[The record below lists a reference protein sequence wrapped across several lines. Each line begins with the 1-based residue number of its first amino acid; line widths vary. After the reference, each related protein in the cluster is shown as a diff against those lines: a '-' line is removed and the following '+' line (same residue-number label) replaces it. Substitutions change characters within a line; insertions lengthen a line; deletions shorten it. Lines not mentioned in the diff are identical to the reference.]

1 MCKVISV
8 VSWKGGV
15 GKTTTAVNISSYIKM
30 QGKKVCAI
38 DLDAQHSLTKHF
50 GIMPGHLKDKP
61 TVYDLFSAAVN
72 ECSDE
77 EMNELVHRAICRTT
91 TADVIPSTPKLTALE
106 SVIPSVT
113 CREQLLKYIISYI
126 KDEYEY
132 IFLDC
137 HPGSDIFTQNALAA
151 SDSVILPVEAHI
163 LGIEGLQQEEKMIR
177 SVKRFLNPSL
187 KIEGIVITKFQART
201 NYCRSIYD
209 TVEQNF
215 GDRIHIFEDRIKHAI
230 KVAEA
235 PAFGISIHEY
245 APKCE
250 ASVAYANIAAEVM
263 HNA

>member
-15 GKTTTAVNISSYIKM
+15 GKTTTAVNISSYIKI
-30 QGKKVCAI
+30 QGKKVCAV

-50 GIMPGHLKDKP
+50 GIMPGHLKDRP

-72 ECSDE
+72 DCSDK
-77 EMNELVHRAICRTT
+77 EMNELVHNSICKTST
-91 TADVIPSTPKLTALE
+91 VDVIPSTPKLTALE

-126 KDEYEY
+126 IDEYEY

-137 HPGSDIFTQNALAA
+137 HPGSDVFTQNALAA
-151 SDSVILPVEAHI
+151 SNSVILPVEAHI
-163 LGIEGLQQEEKMIR
+163 LGIEGLKQEEQMIR
-177 SVKRFLNPSL
+177 SVRRLLNPSL
-187 KIEGIVITKFQART
+187 AIEGIVITKFQTRT
-201 NYCRSIYD
+201 NYCHSVYD
-209 TVEQNF
+209 TVKQNY
-215 GDRIHIFEDRIKHAI
+215 GERIHIFKDLVKQAI

-235 PAFGISIHEY
+235 PAFGISLHEY

-250 ASVAYANIAAEVM
+250 AALAYANIAAEVM
-263 HNA
+263 QNA